1 MKSTA
6 AITRQL
12 TKMERKID
20 KMIERDFIAH
30 KEYEA
35 MKKKL
40 KRKRK

>member
-6 AITRQL
+6 AISKQL
-12 TKMERKID
+12 RAMERKID
-20 KMIERDFIAH
+20 AMIRRDMQAH

-40 KRKRK
+40 KRRK